1 MADSGRGI
9 RGHGIRYLAATSDLA
24 GAADPRQ
31 IDAQAPAIAAIHAP
45 GSVCS
50 CSGSAVARARLA
62 RRGRLSQAVRG
73 GGLRAHGERHRAD
86 SAHQRRWLG
95 ELLRRA
101 DRERAASGSTWSTR
115 WSTLARWARRSSV
128 WSEPPEG
135 RSHGR
140 IDRLYTLARR
150 GGSLGG
156 KLVGADEAVSCR
168 CTVRARRAR
177 GGRWRPPGRPS
188 WRSTSSSVG
197 PTRAGTHERP
207 GRGDRRLR
215 HDRSQASG

>member
-115 WSTLARWARRSSV
+115 WSTFARWARRSSV
-128 WSEPPEG
+128 WSEPPER

-140 IDRLYTLARR
+140 IDRPRWPGAAARWAASWWAPARR
-150 GGSLGG
+150 FPAAVLSAPGGHAAGDGGGLG
-156 KLVGADEAVSCR
+156 
-168 CTVRARRAR
+168 VRA
-177 GGRWRPPGRPS
+177 G
-188 WRSTSSSVG
+188 V
-197 PTRAGTHERP
+197 
-207 GRGDRRLR
+207 
-215 HDRSQASG
+215 